1 MKIIKLAIV
10 AISVAVA
17 SFAFAGLV
25 QPAPVMITLNED
37 NSGFAQG
44 DMLTARYSDNDV
56 EFIGCGTRT
65 IEAGGPLF
73 HFGFCQATDSEG
85 NMAFCSTND
94 ADLLT
99 SMRATADYSF
109 VTFGFNTDGVCT
121 RIGFSTQSFYLPN
134 KVQKKSKGSKKNKD

>member
-10 AISVAVA
+10 AIAVAVT

-25 QPAPVMITLNED
+25 QPAPVTITMNPD
-37 NSGFAQG
+37 DSGFAQG

-65 IEAGGPLF
+65 IKNGGPLF

-85 NMAFCSTND
+85 NFAFCSTND
-94 ADLLT
+94 AELLT

-109 VTFGFNTDGVCT
+109 VTFGFDENGECN
-121 RIGFSTQSFYLPN
+121 RIGFSTQSFYIPN
-134 KVQKKSKGSKKNKD
+134 KVQKKSKGSKKKKK